1 MYGISHLNVEK
12 KKTKLWPIRQRICK
26 TIYYLYDY
34 FHMRLLTIREIKNE
48 FNEVNILFCCKNEL
62 INKTVNRNTLKEWSF
77 CNVISTG

>member
-48 FNEVNILFCCKNEL
+48 L
-62 INKTVNRNTLKEWSF
+62 TR
-77 CNVISTG
+77 